1 VSTTIAAIGIVG
13 LFVATVGAQ
22 VVTGAPLLQV
32 DGVTGLLPLAGLFI
46 AGVAA
51 LLLAVFVVFTIVM
64 RLQSTIAQN
73 P

>member
-1 VSTTIAAIGIVG
+1 
-13 LFVATVGAQ
+13 
-22 VVTGAPLLQV
+22 LLQV

-64 RLQSTIAQN
+64 RLQSTISQN